1 MFGELLAPTHI
12 IFILVV
18 AMLIFGPKRLPDLGR
33 SLGKG
38 IKEFK
43 GGLEGIE
50 DKKDDADKEK
60 DKSGDSS
67 HTV

>member
-1 MFGELLAPTHI
+1 MFGELLAPTHM

-43 GGLEGIE
+43 GGLEGIDE
-50 DKKDDADKEK
+50 KKDEEGKTK
-60 DKSGDSS
+60 DQSGDSS

>member
-1 MFGELLAPTHI
+1 MFDELLAPTHM

-43 GGLEGIE
+43 GGLEGIDE
-50 DKKDDADKEK
+50 KKDEDGNTK